1 MKATFKLIN
10 SYYFKGFFGPF
21 FVAVFPII
29 ILFLMGNITYS
40 NVIASF
46 TNNNYDLS
54 DPQTVDAKQIVKIAT
69 ETVNQVIAGVL
80 FSSILSSGFFGL
92 PNVILEFKKSTLIKR
107 IGSTN
112 IKKSHFL
119 IVAFFHQMLIITFSF
134 LWIPTIGLLIL
145 GFNKYIDITKVSWT
159 INYFKTIPFLIILYL
174 LSLSMGLL
182 IVTLITSI
190 VGAQTISNLI
200 YFPISFLSGG
210 MGTGQPNLAFTPM
223 LRYFSYVLPTKYIVE
238 PSFFVFNGGYQ
249 SLWNNLEHYSYI
261 YPIIA
266 LGFIVIFFTITSLK
280 FKWGE

>member
-1 MKATFKLIN
+1 MRATFKLIN
-10 SYYFKGFFGPF
+10 SYYFKSFFGPF
-21 FVAVFPII
+21 FVVVFPII

-46 TNNNYDLS
+46 ENKNYDLNH
-54 DPQTVDAKQIVKIAT
+54 QETVAAKQIVKIAT

-80 FSSILSSGFFGL
+80 FSSVLSSGFFGL

-119 IVAFFHQMLIITFSF
+119 LVAFFHQLLIITFSF
-134 LWIPTIGLLIL
+134 IWIPTIGLLIL
-145 GFNKYIDITKVSWT
+145 GFNKYVDISKVSWT
-159 INYFKTIPFLIILYL
+159 INYFKTLPFLIVLYL
-174 LSLSMGLL
+174 LSLSIGLL
-182 IVTLITSI
+182 IITLITSMI
-190 VGAQTISNLI
+190 GAQTISNLI

-210 MGTGQPNLAFTPM
+210 MGTGQPNLSFTPI
-223 LRYFSYVLPTKYIVE
+223 LKYFSYALPTKYIVE
-238 PSFFVFNGGYQ
+238 PSFFVFNGGYEN
-249 SLWNNLEHYSYI
+249 LWNNLGHYSYI

-266 LGFIVIFFTITSLK
+266 LVFIALFFTITSLK